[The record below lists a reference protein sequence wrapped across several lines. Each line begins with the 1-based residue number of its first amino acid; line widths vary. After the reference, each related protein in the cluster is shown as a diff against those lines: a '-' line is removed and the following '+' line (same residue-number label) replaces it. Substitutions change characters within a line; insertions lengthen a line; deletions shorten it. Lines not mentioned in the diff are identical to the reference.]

1 MMFADIKYIHCL
13 LTVRASGRF
22 RVIHFTLCAG
32 KLLLTFMALVSGC
45 LMLRVSFVNNGTG
58 DEVSFTVTISL
69 SGDISHAMLLFTIH

>member
-1 MMFADIKYIHCL
+1 MMFSDIKYIHCL

-45 LMLRVSFVNNGTG
+45 LMLELV
-58 DEVSFTVTISL
+58 L
-69 SGDISHAMLLFTIH
+69 